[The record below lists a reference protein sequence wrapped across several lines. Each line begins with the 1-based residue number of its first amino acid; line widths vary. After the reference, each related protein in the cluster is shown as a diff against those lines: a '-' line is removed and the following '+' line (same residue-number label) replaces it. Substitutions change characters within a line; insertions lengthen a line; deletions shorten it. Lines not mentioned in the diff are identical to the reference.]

1 MSKGNML
8 LGYARGSVGDLVF
21 QRQRG
26 QQVIKS
32 RNRNPYNPKTDEQ
45 IRQRAQ
51 FSNSVKFFTR
61 GVQNLFKFAFEGKGP
76 NESDFNAFMRYNQNR
91 GVLISKPALQEISY
105 PALGNYMMSKGSLR
119 TPDIEYDPSHKG
131 IVFKAGLIEELTTI
145 GELST
150 IIKNKY
156 SLMNGDII
164 TILKIT
170 ANGST
175 SKNTPQVFPITRGYI
190 EWKILQFTIDPESK
204 DSVSDFFIDTQIT
217 TEGGLIIFEND
228 ANDSLQGATVIF
240 SRNTKK
246 GLRCSTS
253 YLVNNDSANI
263 SIQETTKKEYVDR
276 LLETWKVEPKSI
288 LQGGVVDVDPTKSKF
303 KYQIFADA
311 NCTIVPTPGYRTN
324 KLWLRV
330 NRDMTYGNIKI
341 VTGNPDYEWQNM
353 TIDAMFTS
361 DEPQIITYYAYGEHF
376 VSSGR
381 QGPIAAGTVIP
392 LVLPGATGITLG
404 NNLITEFS

>member
-26 QQVIKS
+26 QQVTKS
-32 RNRNPYNPKTDEQ
+32 RNRNPYNPRTDEQ

-51 FSNSVKFFTR
+51 FTNSVKFFTR

-76 NESDFNAFMRYNQNR
+76 NESDFNAFMRFNQNR
-91 GVLISKPALQEISY
+91 GVLISKPAMQEVSY

-119 TPDIEYDPSHKG
+119 TPDMEYDSYYSA
-131 IVFKAGLIEELTTI
+131 IVFRAGLIEDLNTM

-150 IIKNKY
+150 LIKMKY
-156 SLMNGDII
+156 ALMDGDIV

-175 SKNTPQVFPITRGYI
+175 TQNTPQVYPITRGYI
-190 EWKILQFTIDPESK
+190 EWKILQFTIDPKSN
-204 DSVSDFFIDTQIT
+204 DQVSDFLIDTQIS
-217 TEGGLIIFEND
+217 TEGGTLVFNND
-228 ANDSLQGATVIF
+228 ASDSLQGATVIF

-253 YLVNNDSANI
+253 YLVNNNSASI
-263 SIQETTKKEYVDR
+263 AIQETTKQEYVDR
-276 LLETWKVEPKSI
+276 LLETWKVEPKAI
-288 LQGGVVDVDPTKSKF
+288 LQGGVVDVDPSKSKF
-303 KYQIFADA
+303 KYQIFADE
-311 NCTIVPTPGYRTN
+311 NCTVVPIPGFRTN

-330 NRDMTYGNIKI
+330 NRDLTYGNIKI

-353 TIDAMFTS
+353 TIDAIYTS
-361 DEPQIITYYAYGEHF
+361 AAPQMITYYAYGEHF
-376 VSSGR
+376 KSSPR
-381 QGPIAAGTVIP
+381 QGPITAGTVIA
-392 LVLPGATGITLG
+392 LALTEGTGITLG
-404 NNLITEFS
+404 DNLITEFS